1 MPAPSPGDCLVVG
14 LHVRRSDPQGRTP
27 QFVEAFPMA
36 KHRASGDDQLTR
48 PEVIET
54 PGAAYWSVDDSRWPA
69 VHPDLPAHVADL
81 LAPPIVVGV
90 ARVPVTSRLTPA
102 EPAAPL
108 ADSAPPV
115 APAHEP
121 LPPVA
126 VVAAAVASAPVR
138 SSAAAPAEPAPPPP
152 APAAPRPV
160 PTPPLSPR
168 PVPAPPPERP
178 VPTPPA
184 SPRRAVNT
192 GPAASGRRGNAGPAA
207 AGRHRRGASDRA
219 S

>member
-1 MPAPSPGDCLVVG
+1 
-14 LHVRRSDPQGRTP
+14 
-27 QFVEAFPMA
+27 MA

-48 PEVIET
+48 PGVIET

-69 VHPDLPAHVADL
+69 VRPDLPAHVVDL

-90 ARVPVTSRLTPA
+90 ARVPVTSLLTPA

-108 ADSAPPV
+108 A
-115 APAHEP
+115 
-121 LPPVA
+121 
-126 VVAAAVASAPVR
+126 
-138 SSAAAPAEPAPPPP
+138 AAAPAEPAPPPP

-168 PVPAPPPERP
+168 PVPSPPPERP
-178 VPTPPA
+178 VPGPPA

-192 GPAASGRRGNAGPAA
+192 GPIGTGRRVNAGPAA
-207 AGRHRRGASDRA
+207 AGRHRRGTSDRA

>member
-1 MPAPSPGDCLVVG
+1 
-14 LHVRRSDPQGRTP
+14 
-27 QFVEAFPMA
+27 MA

-48 PEVIET
+48 PGVIET

-69 VHPDLPAHVADL
+69 VRPDLPAHVVDL

-102 EPAAPL
+102 EPAA
-108 ADSAPPV
+108 
-115 APAHEP
+115 
-121 LPPVA
+121 
-126 VVAAAVASAPVR
+126 
-138 SSAAAPAEPAPPPP
+138 AAPAQPAPPPP

-178 VPTPPA
+178 VPGPPA

-192 GPAASGRRGNAGPAA
+192 GPAATGRRGNAGPAA